1 MMDLICRCV
10 EIFQVV
16 LCCGSGKED
25 GAETGWG
32 QHYSYSQVI
41 NDYGSLSEG
50 RVTSDPSTKLPFT
63 TQPNENRLRRQCGF
77 QAELE
82 IEKKQKA
89 LAEFPAS
96 FSSTKLSSS
105 SSSLSSAKPPPAFSQ
120 KLLSQV
126 SQHPYSSLT
135 SSSSS
140 SSSSHKDKVVTQV
153 SPNRPRDFLS
163 SSSIS
168 HKQSEVSIKP
178 RDFLSSS
185 SVNTTSSS
193 PSPVPK
199 KPDFST
205 KPTLFKDSTNHNAK
219 TKYHWV
225 DGAASPTFS
234 TPDDIKG
241 LIEKDIVPRVLN
253 NPLSI
258 STYKDYFRALLYAE
272 DCYLEKWDHFEMKNV
287 TLELHYAAT
296 YKRSR
301 LNSLDEDDKK
311 DEKTF
316 VAFEIDKVPEK
327 RPFLLSRDFVSLR
340 RPSKKNF
347 LLFEGLVYRVVKSN
361 LLLAEFGEDFHSQ
374 HCPDYKYEVKFSFNR
389 VCLKRAHQ
397 AIESASGP
405 LFRNFL
411 FPEFLPENRLLSKH
425 FFAYNT
431 LDSEQSSALD
441 KILRLQASPPYL
453 VKGPISVTENLIV
466 AAVVELCRAS
476 PLNRVL
482 LCAPSNKTC
491 DLIMRAL
498 KKQVPEHDMFR
509 ANAAFRERDGVPL
522 DILPSCLYE
531 DKTEC
536 FSCPLLNE
544 LCRYKVILSTFM
556 SSYRLHNV
564 GIKAGH
570 FSHIFLVDASSAT
583 EPETLVPLANFATEG
598 TVTLVTGEPRNHS
611 GWVRSPM
618 ARKFGLARS
627 YFERLCGSKLYM
639 SLDPNAI
646 TVLRDE
652 YQSC

>member
-1 MMDLICRCV
+1 MMDLIWRCV

-25 GAETGWG
+25 GAETEWG

-41 NDYGSLSEG
+41 NNYDSLSEG
-50 RVTSDPSTKLPFT
+50 TVTSAPSTKLPFT
-63 TQPNENRLRRQCGF
+63 TQPNVTPTANENRLRWQCGF

-82 IEKKQKA
+82 IKKQKT

-96 FSSTKLSSS
+96 LSSTKLSSS
-105 SSSLSSAKPPPAFSQ
+105 SLSSSSVKPPPATPSPAFSQ
-120 KLLSQV
+120 K
-126 SQHPYSSLT
+126 
-135 SSSSS
+135 
-140 SSSSHKDKVVTQV
+140 KVVSQV
-153 SPNRPRDFLS
+153 SPNRTRDFLS
-163 SSSIS
+163 YSSIS
-168 HKQSEVSIKP
+168 DKQSEVSTKP

-193 PSPVPK
+193 SSPVPK

-225 DGAASPTFS
+225 DGGASPTFS

-241 LIEKDIVPRVLN
+241 LIEKDIVPQVLKK
-253 NPLSI
+253 PLSI

-287 TLELHYAAT
+287 TLGLHYAAT

-301 LNSLDEDDKK
+301 LNSLDEDDQKG
-311 DEKTF
+311 EKTF

-327 RPFLLSRDFVSLR
+327 RPFLLSRDFISL

-374 HCPDYKYEVKFSFNR
+374 HCPDYKYDVKFSFNR

-425 FFAYNT
+425 SFAYKT

-453 VKGPISVTENLIV
+453 VKGPISVTKTGNLIV

-491 DLIMRAL
+491 DVILRAL

-509 ANAAFRERDGVPL
+509 ANAAFRERDGVPV

-531 DKTEC
+531 DETEC

-556 SSYRLHNV
+556 SSYRLHNE
-564 GIKAGH
+564 GIRAGH
-570 FSHIFLVDASSAT
+570 FSHIILVDASSAT

-598 TVTLVTGEPRNHS
+598 TVTLVTGEPSNHS

-646 TVLRDE
+646 TVLRDK